1 MAKQQL
7 LLVDADARSLRL
19 LEVSLKK
26 AGFSVTTA
34 QDGND
39 ALAKI
44 ELSPPDLIL
53 TDTRLPNLDGYGM
66 VRRIKENREWASIPV
81 VFLTS
86 QKSVEDKIRGLE
98 LGVEDYLTKPIFV
111 RELIARVNILLAR
124 NARDGFASKQQSS
137 LSGRTRFAGQVSDMG
152 VVDLLQTFEVSR
164 KAGIVHIHNNG
175 QEAHIYFRDGKV
187 IDGVLGRLAGEEAVY
202 RALLWNEGNFEVEFC
217 KIDMPDVIGSSTQGL
232 LMEGMRRMDE
242 WGRLCESLPSLDTI
256 FDVNA
261 ETLVDRLN
269 EIPDELNGILR
280 LFDGKR
286 NLMAVV
292 DASPFE
298 DLSTLN
304 TISKLYFEGL
314 LLPREPLSDQPVA
327 SSDEAILGEHHHDE
341 IPPNTVMLR
350 SNLLAAG
357 SALRSLTGDAPN
369 TPGDFLLD
377 ESVVPAASVAV
388 PASSDRVG
396 GAPRARDAQLRARG
410 ATAPKPGD
418 GRPGTPETSRLGKL
432 NISEPPPDPEENEA
446 PTVAKPAEEKL
457 QAIVQRAIT
466 PPPAAAVAAPAPAPT
481 RVAPAP
487 TPVATPMAAPPEDL
501 GPPTASSTR
510 PPPNEPSPP
519 PHLARTEVY
528 VPPARLSDDPPTR
541 QRSSE
546 PPTREPPTRIR
557 ASEPPTRLRPS
568 EPPTRLRPSEPPTRV
583 RVVEDGVKVV
593 EPSNALRTQT
603 LASMQAPI
611 LPPPDPPPSQ
621 EPATV
626 ARDVATILPGLGAE
640 DVMAQTEP
648 RPALDGPVTQ
658 RESAYPMSAQL
669 PKPVAKT
676 PSDAAGLRPQSVA
689 PSKTYQKSLAP
700 PQKNPAPR
708 LEPTTIPE
716 ATAPPTRLAASAK
729 SEPAST
735 EDDFF
740 GSDGPSLSDP
750 PQRSKAAKSA
760 VTDDPFD
767 DDETGPKFFS
777 EPPGSFNEDSEYS
790 VTGSSPE
797 QRARRARNLRTAGIF
812 AAFMGIAIVVGALA
826 QSFAGKTDDP
836 RLAASASASV
846 AVPAPSASAL
856 VDAGVDAADDAD
868 IDAESDADVDAGED
882 LDAGVEES
890 DAAPTEEQP
899 AEQPAEEQ
907 PTEPAPTGEA
917 PAAPTGEAPPAPAPA
932 PAPADES
939 GPLPT
944 RIYKAIEQGQTA
956 KARSL
961 AKQYTEQAPGNPEAW
976 YLYGATGGGASAY
989 RRCAELAGPESA
1001 RGAECRGLAGD

>member
-7 LLVDADARSLRL
+7 LLVDSDARSLRL

-53 TDTRLPNLDGYGM
+53 TDTRLPILDGYGL

-124 NARDGFASKQQSS
+124 NARDGFASKQNSS
-137 LSGRTRFAGQVSDMG
+137 AGGRTRFAGQVADMG

-187 IDGVLGRLAGEEAVY
+187 IDAVLGRLAGEEAVY

-242 WGRLCESLPSLDTI
+242 WGQLCTSLPPLDTI

-261 ETLVDRLN
+261 ESLVDRLN

-298 DLSTLN
+298 DLSTLS
-304 TISKLYFEGL
+304 TVSKLYFEGL
-314 LLPREPLSDQPVA
+314 LVPREPPSDQPEA
-327 SSDEAILGEHHHDE
+327 ALDEAILGEHHHDE

-357 SALRSLTGDAPN
+357 SALRALTNDAPN

-377 ESVVPAASVAV
+377 ESVVPAVSISA
-388 PASSDRVG
+388 PPSSGRVG
-396 GAPRARDAQLRARG
+396 GAARGRDAHQRGRG
-410 ATAPKPGD
+410 ATPQGSPG
-418 GRPGTPETSRLGKL
+418 TSRLGKL
-432 NISEPPPDPEENEA
+432 NMADGPHEHEEAEA
-446 PTVAKPAEEKL
+446 ATVAKPVEDKL
-457 QAIVQRAIT
+457 HAIVQQAI
-466 PPPAAAVAAPAPAPT
+466 AAAAPAPAK
-481 RVAPAP
+481 V
-487 TPVATPMAAPPEDL
+487 VAAPSPVTNPFPPSHEDF

-510 PPPNEPSPP
+510 PAVVEPPAATGLIIPPAHVPEDPP
-519 PHLARTEVY
+519 PRAHT
-528 VPPARLSDDPPTR
+528 SDPPTR
-541 QRSSE
+541 DAQTRIRRSE
-546 PPTREPPTRIR
+546 PPI
-557 ASEPPTRLRPS
+557 
-568 EPPTRLRPSEPPTRV
+568 RV
-583 RVVEDGVKVV
+583 RSVDFDATG
-593 EPSNALRTQT
+593 PLRTQT
-603 LASMQAPI
+603 LASMQAPL
-611 LPPPDPPPSQ
+611 LPHPDPPPSHD
-621 EPATV
+621 PPTV
-626 ARDVATILPGLGAE
+626 ARDVATILPGLGME
-640 DVMAQTEP
+640 EVMAQTEP
-648 RPALDGPVTQ
+648 RPGLTDGPVTQ
-658 RESAYPMSAQL
+658 RESAYPALTHL
-669 PKPVAKT
+669 PKPTPKT
-676 PSDAAGLRPQSVA
+676 PSDSQGLRPSSGS
-689 PSKTYQKSLAP
+689 PGKTYLKSLAP
-700 PQKNPAPR
+700 AQKPSAAR
-708 LEPTTIPE
+708 LEQDTIPE
-716 ATAPPTRLAASAK
+716 ATAPVVAAPRTGSPAK
-729 SEPAST
+729 SADAA

-740 GSDGPSLSDP
+740 GSFDGPSLDDP
-750 PQRSKAAKSA
+750 KPKPRQN
-760 VTDDPFD
+760 DDPFD

-777 EPPGSFNEDSEYS
+777 EPPGSFNDDGDSDYS
-790 VTGSSPE
+790 PVGLSPE
-797 QRARRARNLRTAGIF
+797 QRARRTRNLRT
-812 AAFMGIAIVVGALA
+812 MGIIVAFLGMSIVIGSIA
-826 QSFAGKTDDP
+826 QSLMGKTD
-836 RLAASASASV
+836 AARPGSSSSAGVLV
-846 AVPAPSASAL
+846 APGPSASAA
-856 VDAGVDAADDAD
+856 VDAGVDAADDAE
-868 IDAESDADVDAGED
+868 AESDADTDAGDES
-882 LDAGVEES
+882 DAAAEES
-890 DAAPTEEQP
+890 DAAPAEEPAPTEEAP
-899 AEQPAEEQ
+899 A
-907 PTEPAPTGEA
+907 EPAPTGEA
-917 PAAPTGEAPPAPAPA
+917 PAATGEAPAVPAAPATGEAPAPA
-932 PAPADES
+932 APAAEET
-939 GPLPT
+939 GPLST
-944 RIYKAIEQGQTA
+944 RIYRAMEQGQMG
-956 KARSL
+956 KARNL
-961 AKQYTEQAPGNPEAW
+961 AKQYTVQSPGNAEAW
-976 YLYGATGGGASAY
+976 YLLGAAGGGASAY

>member
-7 LLVDADARSLRL
+7 LLVDSDARSLRL

-53 TDTRLPNLDGYGM
+53 TDTRLPNLDGYGL

-124 NARDGFASKQQSS
+124 NARDGFASKHQSA
-137 LSGRTRFAGQVSDMG
+137 LGGRTRFAGQVADMG

-175 QEAHIYFRDGKV
+175 QDAHIYFRDGKV
-187 IDGVLGRLAGEEAVY
+187 IDAVMGRLAGEEAVY
-202 RALLWNEGNFEVEFC
+202 RVLLWSEGNFEVEFC
-217 KIDMPDVIGSSTQGL
+217 KVDVPEVIGSSTQGL

-242 WGRLCESLPSLDTI
+242 WGRLCESLPSLNTV
-256 FDVNA
+256 FEVNA
-261 ETLVDRLN
+261 EILVDRLN

-298 DLSTLN
+298 DLSTLS

-314 LLPREPLSDQPVA
+314 LVPHDPPSDQPDA
-327 SSDEAILGEHHHDE
+327 TSDEAILVDLHHDE

-350 SNLLAAG
+350 SNLRAAG
-357 SALRSLTGDAPN
+357 SALRSLIDDAPN
-369 TPGDFLLD
+369 VPGDFLLD
-377 ESVVPAASVAV
+377 ESVVPAASVSV

-396 GAPRARDAQLRARG
+396 GAPRARDAQLRTRSG
-410 ATAPKPGD
+410 SSAPKAVD
-418 GRPGTPETSRLGKL
+418 GRPANPETSRLAKL
-432 NISEPPPDPEENEA
+432 RIDEPAHEGDEAEA
-446 PTVAKPAEEKL
+446 PTIARVSEEKL
-457 QAIVQRAIT
+457 QDLVQRAV
-466 PPPAAAVAAPAPAPT
+466 AAAAPAQPQPRA
-481 RVAPAP
+481 AP
-487 TPVATPMAAPPEDL
+487 TPVSGPLATPHEDL
-501 GPPTASSTR
+501 GPPTAPST
-510 PPPNEPSPP
+510 PPPPLNEPSQSPSRAD
-519 PHLARTEVY
+519 ARA
-528 VPPARLSDDPPTR
+528 PAANAADEQPKGKQQSDPPTR
-541 QRSSE
+541 E
-546 PPTREPPTRIR
+546 APTRIR
-557 ASEPPTRLRPS
+557 VSEPPRIKDEPLRV
-568 EPPTRLRPSEPPTRV
+568 ETAPPI
-583 RVVEDGVKVV
+583 
-593 EPSNALRTQT
+593 RTQT
-603 LASMQAPI
+603 LASMQAPVLPPV
-611 LPPPDPPPSQ
+611 LPPPDPPSQ
-621 EPATV
+621 DPPTV
-626 ARDVATILPGLGAE
+626 ARDVATILPGLGMD

-648 RPALDGPVTQ
+648 RPALADGPVTQ
-658 RESAYPMSAQL
+658 RESAYPQLAHL

-676 PSDAAGLRPQSVA
+676 PSDAHGLRPLSST
-689 PSKTYQKSLAP
+689 PGKTYQKSLAP
-700 PQKNPAPR
+700 PQKSSVVR

-716 ATAPPTRLAASAK
+716 ATAPTA
-729 SEPAST
+729 PAPRIAMPLKREAPSST

-740 GSDGPSLSDP
+740 SSAGSSLDDLP
-750 PQRSKAAKSA
+750 TKGKTKARS
-760 VTDDPFD
+760 DDPFD

-777 EPPGSFNEDSEYS
+777 EPPGSYEDSDGEYS
-790 VTGSSPE
+790 VGLSPE
-797 QRARRARNLRTAGIF
+797 QRARRARNLRTIGVV
-812 AAFMGIAIVVGALA
+812 AAFLGVSIVIGGTAQLLMNKGEGTKPVPSGSASVVALA
-826 QSFAGKTDDP
+826 PSALVVVDAGTDA
-836 RLAASASASV
+836 AASADADADAEAEVDASADAGADATEAGSV
-846 AVPAPSASAL
+846 VPADEP
-856 VDAGVDAADDAD
+856 AATTG
-868 IDAESDADVDAGED
+868 GE
-882 LDAGVEES
+882 A
-890 DAAPTEEQP
+890 
-899 AEQPAEEQ
+899 

-917 PAAPTGEAPPAPAPA
+917 PAATGEAPSPTGETPAPPA
-932 PAPADES
+932 PSDDS
-939 GPLPT
+939 GPLST
-944 RIYKAIEQGQTA
+944 RIYKAIEAGQTA

-976 YLYGATGGGASAY
+976 YLYGAVGGGTAAY

>member
-7 LLVDADARSLRL
+7 LLVDSDARSLRL

-26 AGFSVTTA
+26 AGFTVTTA

-53 TDTRLPNLDGYGM
+53 TDTRLPNLDGYGL
-66 VRRIKENREWASIPV
+66 VRRIKENREWAAIPV

-137 LSGRTRFAGQVSDMG
+137 LSGRTRFAGQVADMG

-164 KAGIVHIHNNG
+164 KAGIVHIHNSG

-187 IDGVLGRLAGEEAVY
+187 IDAVLGRLAGEEAVY
-202 RALLWNEGNFEVEFC
+202 RVLLWSEGNFEVEFC
-217 KIDMPDVIGSSTQGL
+217 KIDTPDVIGSSTQGL

-242 WGRLCESLPSLDTI
+242 WGQLCASLPALNTI
-256 FDVNA
+256 FEVNA
-261 ETLVDRLN
+261 ESLVDRLN

-286 NLMAVV
+286 DLMAVV

-298 DLSTLN
+298 DLSTL
-304 TISKLYFEGL
+304 TTVSKLYFEGL
-314 LLPREPLSDQPVA
+314 LVPHEPPSEQPEA
-327 SSDEAILGEHHHDE
+327 TSDEAILGEHHHDE

-357 SALRSLTGDAPN
+357 SALRALTDDAPN
-369 TPGDFLLD
+369 IPGDFLLD

-396 GAPRARDAQLRARG
+396 GAPRARDAQLRTRG
-410 ATAPKPGD
+410 GAHHQRPVDGAPPG
-418 GRPGTPETSRLGKL
+418 PGTSRLGKL
-432 NISEPPPDPEENEA
+432 NMAESEEAEA
-446 PTVAKPAEEKL
+446 PTIAKPDEDKL
-457 QAIVQRAIT
+457 QAIVQRAI
-466 PPPAAAVAAPAPAPT
+466 AAAAPAAAPAPAPAK
-481 RVAPAP
+481 VGAAP
-487 TPVATPMAAPPEDL
+487 TPVTSPLASPHEDL

-510 PPPNEPSPP
+510 PPAPE
-519 PHLARTEVY
+519 
-528 VPPARLSDDPPTR
+528 PPAVAIAAEMRVPAARVSEDPPTR
-541 QRSSE
+541 ARSSE

-557 ASEPPTRLRPS
+557 VSEPATRIRSIDFDASAP
-568 EPPTRLRPSEPPTRV
+568 
-583 RVVEDGVKVV
+583 
-593 EPSNALRTQT
+593 LRTQT

-611 LPPPDPPPSQ
+611 LPPPEPPASQDPP
-621 EPATV
+621 TI
-626 ARDVATILPGLGAE
+626 ARDVATILPGLGAD

-648 RPALDGPVTQ
+648 HPSLNSASDAPVTQ
-658 RESAYPMSAQL
+658 RESAYPALSHL

-676 PSDAAGLRPQSVA
+676 PSEA
-689 PSKTYQKSLAP
+689 PGPRTPSAVPGKTYQKSLAP
-700 PQKNPAPR
+700 SQKPPAMR
-708 LEPTTIPE
+708 LEQDTIPE
-716 ATAPPTRLAASAK
+716 ATAPAAPAARSRSSAK
-729 SEPAST
+729 STDVAAA

-740 GSDGPSLSDP
+740 GSFDGPSLDEPKPKTP
-750 PQRSKAAKSA
+750 PTTKPKSKPI
-760 VTDDPFD
+760 DDPFD

-777 EPPGSFNEDSEYS
+777 EPPGSFSDEDGDYS
-790 VTGSSPE
+790 PVGLSPE
-797 QRARRARNLRTAGIF
+797 QRARRTRNLRTVGIIV
-812 AAFMGIAIVVGALA
+812 AFLGMSIVIGSIA
-826 QSFAGKTDDP
+826 QSLMGKTDETTP
-836 RLAASASASV
+836 ASSASAAASV
-846 AVPAPSASAL
+846 APAPSASAVL
-856 VDAGVDAADDAD
+856 DAGTDAPDDAEA
-868 IDAESDADVDAGED
+868 DAETDAGEESDAA
-882 LDAGVEES
+882 VEES
-890 DAAPTEEQP
+890 DAAPAEEAAPTEE
-899 AEQPAEEQ
+899 AAV
-907 PTEPAPTGEA
+907 EPAPTEEAPAATGEA
-917 PAAPTGEAPPAPAPA
+917 PAPTAEAPAPA
-932 PAPADES
+932 APAEET
-939 GPLPT
+939 GPLST
-944 RIYKAIEQGQTA
+944 RIFRAMEQGQMA

-961 AKQYTEQAPGNPEAW
+961 AKQYTEQSPGNAEAW
-976 YLYGATGGGASAY
+976 YLLGAAGGGASAY

>member
-7 LLVDADARSLRL
+7 LLVDSDARSLRL

-34 QDGND
+34 LDGND

-53 TDTRLPNLDGYGM
+53 TDTRLPHLDGYGL

-124 NARDGFASKQQSS
+124 NARDGFSKQQSQ
-137 LSGRTRFAGQVSDMG
+137 LGGRTRFAGQVADMG

-175 QEAHIYFRDGKV
+175 QDAHIYFRDGKV
-187 IDGVLGRLAGEEAVY
+187 IDAVMGRLAGEEAVY
-202 RALLWNEGNFEVEFC
+202 RVLLWSEGNFEVEFC
-217 KIDMPDVIGSSTQGL
+217 KVDVPEVIGSSTQGL

-242 WGRLCESLPSLDTI
+242 WGRLCESLPSLHTV
-256 FDVNA
+256 FEVNA
-261 ETLVDRLN
+261 EILVERLN

-298 DLSTLN
+298 DLSTLS

-314 LLPREPLSDQPVA
+314 LLPSEPPSDQPIA

-350 SNLLAAG
+350 SNLKAAG
-357 SALRSLTGDAPN
+357 SVVRSLIDDPPN
-369 TPGDFLLD
+369 LPGDFLLD
-377 ESVVPAASVAV
+377 ESVVPAASVNV

-410 ATAPKPGD
+410 GPPTRSGD
-418 GRPGTPETSRLGKL
+418 GRPGNPETSRLGKL
-432 NISEPPPDPEENEA
+432 NVADPPPEVEETDA
-446 PTVAKPAEEKL
+446 PTIAKPSEEKL
-457 QAIVQRAIT
+457 QSIVHRAVT
-466 PPPAAAVAAPAPAPT
+466 GATPAPT
-481 RVAPAP
+481 QTRIASAP
-487 TPVATPMAAPPEDL
+487 TPVSSPLTNTPHEDI
-501 GPPTASSTR
+501 GPPTAPST
-510 PPPNEPSPP
+510 PPPPLNDPSPAP
-519 PHLARTEVY
+519 GRADAR
-528 VPPARLSDDPPTR
+528 PAGARISDDPPTR
-541 QRSSE
+541 IRQSE
-546 PPTREPPTRIR
+546 PPTREAPTRVR
-557 ASEPPTRLRPS
+557 VSEPPTRIKD
-568 EPPTRLRPSEPPTRV
+568 EPIKVIERIIDPAPP
-583 RVVEDGVKVV
+583 
-593 EPSNALRTQT
+593 LRTQT
-603 LASMQAPI
+603 LASMQAPV
-611 LPPPDPPPSQ
+611 LPPAKQPPEPPSSQDPP
-621 EPATV
+621 TV
-626 ARDVATILPGLGAE
+626 ARDVATILPGLGMD

-658 RESAYPMSAQL
+658 RESAYPTVAQIAQL

-676 PSDAAGLRPQSVA
+676 PSDAHGLRPLSVS
-689 PSKTYQKSLAP
+689 PGKTYQKSLAP
-700 PQKNPAPR
+700 SQKPAVVK
-708 LEPTTIPE
+708 LEQDTVPE
-716 ATAPPTRLAASAK
+716 ATAPPAPAPRIAMPSK
-729 SEPAST
+729 RNEPSLD

-740 GSDGPSLSDP
+740 SSAGTSLDDP
-750 PQRSKAAKSA
+750 PAKGKAKARSA
-760 VTDDPFD
+760 DPFD
-767 DDETGPKFFS
+767 DDETAPKFFS
-777 EPPGSFNEDSEYS
+777 EPNGSYGEDSDREFDS
-790 VTGSSPE
+790 EGLS
-797 QRARRARNLRTAGIF
+797 ARNRRRRGPNLRVVG
-812 AAFMGIAIVVGALA
+812 IVVVFLILSIVIGGLA
-826 QSFAGKTDDP
+826 SVLTKGDGTKP
-836 RLAASASASV
+836 VPSGSASV
-846 AVPAPSASAL
+846 AATAPSAAAL
-856 VDAGVDAADDAD
+856 DAGTDAAADAEDDA
-868 IDAESDADVDAGED
+868 AADADVDAEADAEAADAEADALEADAQAPGEEPAATTGEAP
-882 LDAGVEES
+882 AG
-890 DAAPTEEQP
+890 T
-899 AEQPAEEQ
+899 
-907 PTEPAPTGEA
+907 APTGEA
-917 PAAPTGEAPPAPAPA
+917 PAAPTGEATGAPTGEAPPPPAPA
-932 PAPADES
+932 DDS